1 MANTN
6 LTTADQ
12 DRLRTIGLIQ
22 DNEIAIVEGDILLA
36 KNVVT
41 EERRII
47 GKANDVLSEGS
58 GNKRILKG

>member
-1 MANTN
+1 MTTRDLTSAN
-6 LTTADQ
+6 LES
-12 DRLRTIGLIQ
+12 LRTTGLISE
-22 DNEIAIVEGDILLA
+22 NEIAFIEGDILLA

-47 GKANDVLSEGS
+47 GKANDILNESS

>member
-1 MANTN
+1 M
-6 LTTADQ
+6 
-12 DRLRTIGLIQ
+12 
-22 DNEIAIVEGDILLA
+22 EFLLA

-47 GKANDVLSEGS
+47 GKATDVLNESS

>member
-1 MANTN
+1 MSSQTLTPNN
-6 LTTADQ
+6 LDN
-12 DRLRTIGLIQ
+12 LRASGLIKE
-22 DNEIAIVEGDILLA
+22 NEIAFIEGDILLA

-47 GKANDVLSEGS
+47 GKATDVLNESS

>member
-1 MANTN
+1 MTYKDLTPAN
-6 LTTADQ
+6 LDS
-12 DRLRTIGLIQ
+12 LRSTGLINE
-22 DNEIAIVEGDILLA
+22 NEIAFIEGDILLA

-47 GKANDVLSEGS
+47 GKATDVLNESS